1 MGKYLDCT
9 MAFAETMRDQY
20 IAPGDKG
27 NHLLFIARDSVNTIG
42 GLIGRRKE
50 TAESLFGICMEN
62 EGVRD
67 VVLAV
72 ARRLSGSTAAPKK
85 DWQSDSN
92 VGFIESAELFADTM
106 KKRYLDNN
114 NELSLVLLAGNEE
127 GVQLIGY
134 GDKTNRLISIATAIA
149 TEDWF
154 RHLVLASMSLAT
166 LGSNYEDIK
175 EALKKFHN
183 DDTD

>member
-9 MAFAETMRDQY
+9 KAFVETMRDKY

-27 NHLLFIARDSVNTIG
+27 NHMLFIARDSKNTIG
-42 GLIGRRKE
+42 GLIGRPKE
-50 TAESLFGICMEN
+50 TAESLFGICREN
-62 EGVRD
+62 EQVKD
-67 VVLAV
+67 IVLAV

-85 DWQSDSN
+85 DEQPDSK

-106 KKRYLDNN
+106 KERYLDINRK
-114 NELSLVLLAGNEE
+114 LSLVMLAGNED

-134 GDKTNRLISIATAIA
+134 GGKTGRLVSMASAIA

-154 RHLVLASMSLAT
+154 KQLVLASMSLAT

-175 EALKKFHN
+175 DALKNFHN

>member
-1 MGKYLDCT
+1 MDNYLDCT
-9 MAFAETMRDQY
+9 KAFAETMRDKY
-20 IAPGDKG
+20 IAPDKG
-27 NHLLFIARDSVNTIG
+27 NHLLFIARDSKNTIG
-42 GLIGRRKE
+42 GLIGRPKE

-85 DWQSDSN
+85 DEQPEQK

-106 KKRYLDNN
+106 KERYLDNN
-114 NELSLVLLAGNEE
+114 NKLSLVLLAGNEE

-134 GDKTNRLISIATAIA
+134 GDKTNRLISMTSAIS

-154 RHLVLASMSLAT
+154 KQLVKASMSLAE
-166 LGSNYEDIK
+166 LSKMDSIRDII
-175 EALKKFHN
+175 KKFGH
-183 DDTD
+183 DTD

>member
-1 MGKYLDCT
+1 MDNYLDCT
-9 MAFAETMRDQY
+9 KAFAETMRDKY

-42 GLIGRRKE
+42 GLIGRPKE

-62 EGVRD
+62 EQVRN

-85 DWQSDSN
+85 DGQPDSK

-106 KKRYLDNN
+106 KERYLDNN
-114 NELSLVLLAGNEE
+114 NKLSLVLLAGNED

-134 GDKTNRLISIATAIA
+134 GDKTNRLISMASAIS

-154 RHLVLASMSLAT
+154 KHLVLASMSLAE
-166 LGSNYEDIK
+166 LSNMDSIKDII
-175 EALKKFHN
+175 KKFGH
-183 DDTD
+183 DTD

>member
-1 MGKYLDCT
+1 MDNYLDCT
-9 MAFAETMRDQY
+9 KAFAETMRDKY

-27 NHLLFIARDSVNTIG
+27 NHLLFIARDSKNTIG
-42 GLIGRRKE
+42 GLIGRPKE
-50 TAESLFGICMEN
+50 TAESLFGICMKN
-62 EGVRD
+62 EQVRD
-67 VVLAV
+67 IVLAV
-72 ARRLSGSTAAPKK
+72 SRRLSGSTAAPKK
-85 DWQSDSN
+85 DGQPDSN

-106 KKRYLDNN
+106 KERYLDINRK
-114 NELSLVLLAGNEE
+114 LSLVMLAGNEE

-134 GDKTNRLISIATAIA
+134 GGKTGRLVSMASAIA

-154 RHLVLASMSLAT
+154 KQLVLASMSLAT

-175 EALKKFHN
+175 EALKNFHN